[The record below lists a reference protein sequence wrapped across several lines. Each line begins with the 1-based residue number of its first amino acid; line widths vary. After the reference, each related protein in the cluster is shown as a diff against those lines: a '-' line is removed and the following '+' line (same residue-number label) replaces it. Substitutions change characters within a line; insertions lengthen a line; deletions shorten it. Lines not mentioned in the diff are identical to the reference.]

1 MIQKGF
7 VASQVNLANEFRS
20 SHLNSND
27 EADKT
32 VKTPNWEDFQVD
44 LLGR

>member
-32 VKTPNWEDFQVD
+32 DKTPNWEDFQVD